1 MSWTELKTTDQS
13 SANGICAA
21 TMISQGNQTRPRQ
34 NANKAIPKTKTPDR
48 IATPVAANG
57 RKNVK
62 PAPARMPHNT
72 TNTNSLV
79 DGKRV
84 SPSPRK
90 GFENIDAGAS

>member
-1 MSWTELKTTDQS
+1 MSWTELKTTDHS
-13 SANGICAA
+13 SADGICAA
-21 TMISQGNQTRPRQ
+21 TTIIQGNHTRPRQ

-72 TNTNSLV
+72 IKTNSLV
-79 DGKRV
+79 NGKRL
-84 SPSPRK
+84 SQSPRK
-90 GFENIDAGAS
+90 RFKKIDA